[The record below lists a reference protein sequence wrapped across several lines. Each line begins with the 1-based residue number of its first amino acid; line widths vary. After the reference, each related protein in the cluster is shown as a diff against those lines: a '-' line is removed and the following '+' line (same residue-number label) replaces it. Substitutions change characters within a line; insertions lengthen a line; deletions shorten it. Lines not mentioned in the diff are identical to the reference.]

1 MKILG
6 NLELS
11 PHCQGWDSYLFGGVA
26 AIETS
31 GLLVMVNR
39 RGGLQLTCRNGLT
52 GWREG
57 GRGGGHGMNSWS
69 AGLLMWWVEVV
80 IMGILNSFQPERGN
94 VQYVTITYDGSCYFV
109 ATLYQNCL
117 SVLRLTMNE
126 YLTLFKCFSTS
137 IEMNP
142 FFFFGPLFD

>member
-6 NLELS
+6 NLGLS
-11 PHCQGWDSYLFGGVA
+11 PHCQGWNSDLFGGVA

-31 GLLVMVNR
+31 GLLVMVNG
-39 RGGLQLTCRNGLT
+39 RGGLQLTCRNGLS
-52 GWREG
+52 GRRG
-57 GRGGGHGMNSWS
+57 GGGGGHGLNGWS

-94 VQYVTITYDGSCYFV
+94 VQYVTTTYDGSSYFV

-142 FFFFGPLFD
+142 FFFFFWSFD